1 MRLLAIVEEDS
12 LDHLNN
18 NNNNNDNNDDN
29 NNNVRKM
36 FAINLAGDLITIQ
49 VHNSFFLSMQLKKMF
64 HDEKVNFI
72 PLHLKDIFVNGNLIH
87 SVILICLYIIPFYII
102 PFWLF
107 LHQFKKCYT

>member
-18 NNNNNDNNDDN
+18 NSNDNA
-29 NNNVRKM
+29 NNVCKM

-49 VHNSFFLSMQLKKMF
+49 VHNSFFLSMEIKKMF

-72 PLHLKDIFVNGNLIH
+72 PLHLKDTFVNGNLN
-87 SVILICLYIIPFYII
+87 
-102 PFWLF
+102 
-107 LHQFKKCYT
+107 